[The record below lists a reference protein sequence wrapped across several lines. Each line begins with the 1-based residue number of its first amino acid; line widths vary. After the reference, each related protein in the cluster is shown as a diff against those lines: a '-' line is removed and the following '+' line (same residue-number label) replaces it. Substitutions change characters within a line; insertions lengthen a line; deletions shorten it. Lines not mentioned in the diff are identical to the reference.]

1 MIYPKELEELIEY
14 FKKLPGI
21 GEKSAERLAISLLDF
36 SEDDINLF
44 TKCNDVASIKKRAHQ
59 IWKVSFC
66 AMEMKLKKI
75 VKPFGEHDFLL

>member
-44 TKCNDVASIKKRAHQ
+44 TKCIMDGKKN
-59 IWKVSFC
+59 
-66 AMEMKLKKI
+66 
-75 VKPFGEHDFLL
+75 LLNYGINF

>member
-36 SEDDINLF
+36 SEDDEINLSEEDNE
-44 TKCNDVASIKKRAHQ
+44 TVNVT
-59 IWKVSFC
+59 
-66 AMEMKLKKI
+66 E
-75 VKPFGEHDFLL
+75 E

>member
-36 SEDDINLF
+36 SEDAEKEQRIKEKKCKMDDIKVKIFWPLNN
-44 TKCNDVASIKKRAHQ
+44 TIK
-59 IWKVSFC
+59 
-66 AMEMKLKKI
+66 
-75 VKPFGEHDFLL
+75 

>member
-44 TKCNDVASIKKRAHQ
+44 TKCIMDGKKNLHHRSRICGADD
-59 IWKVSFC
+59 C
-66 AMEMKLKKI
+66 
-75 VKPFGEHDFLL
+75 